1 MELKELAQK
10 KVAINTLGFILVVAG
25 IFALGASYGYAR
37 HKALAEQLSV
47 EPNELL
53 AGTDFTPFWRAW
65 QILSEK
71 HIDNASVTSNDKVW
85 GAIKGLAGAYND
97 PYTEFFPPVEAKQFD
112 ESLSG
117 SFGGV
122 GIDVGIK
129 ENILTVIAPLKD
141 TPAYKAGI
149 QKGDKIIKIDGTSTV
164 DMSLDIAISLIR
176 GERGKPVTL
185 TIYREGE
192 MEPRDITMI
201 RDTIAIPTLETKFD
215 DKNKIFSI
223 ALYQFSDNAP
233 ALFQKALID
242 FAKSGTN
249 KLIID
254 LRGNPGGYLE
264 AAVDIAS
271 FFLPE
276 GKKVVIE
283 DYGESLPQTVYRTH
297 GGPLLDRTPEIIVL
311 IDGGSASASEILAG
325 ALKENGVAKLVGE
338 TTFGKG
344 VVQEPVRLTKDTTL
358 KITVAH
364 WLTPKGNSINEH
376 GLTPDFP
383 VKITSHDRE
392 KEIDPQYNKA
402 VDLLKNK

>member
-201 RDTIAIPTLETKFD
+201 RDTLRLILSSLK
-215 DKNKIFSI
+215 S
-223 ALYQFSDNAP
+223 QF
-233 ALFQKALID
+233 
-242 FAKSGTN
+242 
-249 KLIID
+249 
-254 LRGNPGGYLE
+254 
-264 AAVDIAS
+264 
-271 FFLPE
+271 
-276 GKKVVIE
+276 
-283 DYGESLPQTVYRTH
+283 
-297 GGPLLDRTPEIIVL
+297 VL
-311 IDGGSASASEILAG
+311 HHVNTRI
-325 ALKENGVAKLVGE
+325 
-338 TTFGKG
+338 
-344 VVQEPVRLTKDTTL
+344 
-358 KITVAH
+358 
-364 WLTPKGNSINEH
+364 
-376 GLTPDFP
+376 
-383 VKITSHDRE
+383 
-392 KEIDPQYNKA
+392 
-402 VDLLKNK
+402 